1 VRDLVVFG
9 LGEGARLATR
19 YFGEDDAYRIV
30 AYTVDGSHK
39 NTDRFEGHDVIAFE
53 ELTSRFPPGRALIFV
68 ALGYQQVNGLR
79 AAKFTVVKAAGYSC
93 ATYVHPSNR
102 LPPETRIGENCFI
115 LANQCVDREVRI
127 GDNVTIWSGCHI
139 GDRSRIEDHAW
150 LSSEVCLNGDVVV
163 GERCFLASNCTV
175 SPGVTLA
182 ERSFIGA
189 NALIVKNTEPD
200 AVHVVPGTPAQPID
214 SLRFMAMLRA
224 S

>member
-1 VRDLVVFG
+1 MQDVVIFSV
-9 LGEGARLATR
+9 GEGARLATR
-19 YFGEDDAYRIV
+19 YFGEDPAYRIA

-39 NTDRFEGHDVIAFE
+39 EADCFEGCEVIAFE
-53 ELTSRFPPGRALIFV
+53 ELTSRFSPAQALIFV
-68 ALGYQQVNGLR
+68 PLGFQQVNGFR
-79 AAKFTVVKAAGYSC
+79 AERFAAVKGAGYSC
-93 ATYVHPSNR
+93 ATYIHPSNR
-102 LPPETRIGENCFI
+102 LPPETVIGENCFI
-115 LANQCVDREVRI
+115 LANQCIDRDVTI
-127 GDNVTIWSGCHI
+127 GDNVTMWSGCHI
-139 GDRSRIEDHAW
+139 GDRSRIEYHAW

-175 SPGVTLA
+175 SPGVVLA

-189 NALIVKNTEPD
+189 NALIVKNTDPG